1 MISGPGF
8 WITFAYYFASTT
20 IIGVLMATQ
29 VLGTEFGSAL
39 PYQLGLILGLAGG
52 ALGGYFNRSQS
63 VSGTVKSQK
72 QFLRELETALTAL
85 GYEAQGGDRGLS
97 SLWAIA
103 GAGAVFG
110 QDLCSPRGKRG
121 HPDGAIDQ
129 SQAPAKS
136 PAQLLA
142 LDSRFPEAAP

>member
-39 PYQLGLILGLAGG
+39 PYQLGLVLGLAGG

-85 GYEAQGGDRGLS
+85 GYEAQGEIEDYRVYGRSQVRGLFS
-97 SLWAIA
+97 
-103 GAGAVFG
+103 
-110 QDLCSPRGKRG
+110 GKIYVRLEG
-121 HPDGAIDQ
+121 NAATLMGRSTNLKRLQKALP
-129 SQAPAKS
+129 SFAP
-136 PAQLLA
+136 
-142 LDSRFPEAAP
+142 

>member
-63 VSGTVKSQK
+63 VSGTVKNQK
-72 QFLRELETALTAL
+72 QFLREMETALTTL
-85 GYEAQGGDRGLS
+85 GYEAQGEIEDYRVYGRSQVRGLFS
-97 SLWAIA
+97 GKIYVRLEGNAATLMGRSTNLKRLQKALPS
-103 GAGAVFG
+103 F
-110 QDLCSPRGKRG
+110 SP
-121 HPDGAIDQ
+121 
-129 SQAPAKS
+129 
-136 PAQLLA
+136 
-142 LDSRFPEAAP
+142 